1 MAVAASTANNNL
13 LVVQQIPLA
22 KPSSAL
28 HQKLC
33 SKKSVLRPTT
43 PASLRST
50 TTRPKHPTLFP
61 RLPNELLLVL
71 LETMPTTQICTM
83 RRVSKTYAALGSL
96 VIAKRIEEQLQELA
110 VKDVELRAALA
121 AAQAEFGLHLDHYKQ
136 FLRGVTPSDLT
147 EALWYSNPPEE
158 LRAICECLCRLKGLP
173 PAAAA
178 PAAPATSL
186 RRRNATTTTTALRSS
201 SSSSSVHAS
210 PRPSSATLSSP
221 SSAGLTSLQ
230 PLPWSQIK
238 KHMGRYEFKTWLL
251 NLQSNVDHIPHSSIR
266 VVEHIIMIAPDI
278 NYDHVRDVSLAGYRL
293 LILVAACLQY
303 ANINHDLKAKAAA
316 ATKVQRTMENYKRFV
331 AETTALD
338 KPPVLVTDEMIAL
351 AAEEN

>member
-1 MAVAASTANNNL
+1 MPVARSATGAASASSTRSSLHSPSAN
-13 LVVQQIPLA
+13 LVVQAIPIA

-33 SKKSVLRPTT
+33 SK
-43 PASLRST
+43 SLRST
-50 TTRPKHPTLFP
+50 AAAPSRTSRPPKQQQQPTALP

-83 RRVSKTYAALGSL
+83 RRVSKTYAALGSI
-96 VIAKRIEEQLQELA
+96 VIAKRIEEQLEDLA

-136 FLRGVTPSDLT
+136 FLRGVAPSDLT

-173 PAAAA
+173 RPAAA
-178 PAAPATSL
+178 PAASL
-186 RRRNATTTTTALRSS
+186 RRNAPAPAPAPALRS
-201 SSSSSVHAS
+201 AEF
-210 PRPSSATLSSP
+210 A
-221 SSAGLTSLQ
+221 SLQ

-238 KHMGRYEFKTWLL
+238 KIMGRYEFKTWLL
-251 NLQSNVDHIPHSSIR
+251 NLQSNVDHIPHASIR
-266 VVEHIIMIAPDI
+266 VVEHIIMIDPDI

-303 ANINHDLKAKAAA
+303 ANINEDLKGKAAA
-316 ATKVQRTMENYKRFV
+316 AHKVQSTIENYRSFIGIV
-331 AETTALD
+331 ESPSPAPLL
-338 KPPVLVTDEMIAL
+338 LVTDEMIAL
-351 AAEEN
+351 AAES

>member
-1 MAVAASTANNNL
+1 MPVARSATATASSTRSSSHSPSAN
-13 LVVQQIPLA
+13 LVVQAIPIA

-33 SKKSVLRPTT
+33 SKSVRSSAAAAIRTSRPGSKQQQQ
-43 PASLRST
+43 P
-50 TTRPKHPTLFP
+50 HTLP

-83 RRVSKTYAALGSL
+83 RRVSKTYAALGSI
-96 VIAKRIEEQLQELA
+96 VIAKRIEEQLEDLA

-173 PAAAA
+173 PAAA
-178 PAAPATSL
+178 PAASL
-186 RRRNATTTTTALRSS
+186 RRNAPAPASALLRS
-201 SSSSSVHAS
+201 A
-210 PRPSSATLSSP
+210 ADL
-221 SSAGLTSLQ
+221 ASLQ

-238 KHMGRYEFKTWLL
+238 KIMGRYEFKTWLL
-251 NLQSNVDHIPHSSIR
+251 NLQSNVDHIPHASIR
-266 VVEHIIMIAPDI
+266 VVEHIIMIDPDI

-303 ANINHDLKAKAAA
+303 ANINEDLKGKAAA
-316 ATKVQRTMENYKRFV
+316 AHKVQRTIENYRSFIDTIESP
-331 AETTALD
+331 APL
-338 KPPVLVTDEMIAL
+338 VLVTDEMIAL
-351 AAEEN
+351 AAES